1 MMERELA
8 ERCVDFGQKILDEAR
23 KLTGSEEE
31 IYKIYINGIA
41 VALGFSICT
50 LPEERR
56 KSIMDHLLEE
66 TMHVAEANRKTR
78 MQ

>member
-1 MMERELA
+1 MERELA
-8 ERCVDFGQKILDEAR
+8 EICVEFGQKILDEAR

-41 VALGFSICT
+41 VALGVSIHA
-50 LPEERR
+50 LPDERQ
-56 KSIMDHLLEE
+56 KS
-66 TMHVAEANRKTR
+66 TMVYLFEKTMNVAEANRKAR